1 MNQKTLIQVGVAA
14 RNASGQPDVV
24 YFDVQGTQAQ
34 IDNGEHYD
42 MGVAMAQEAGY
53 EPKLAFD
60 STDPA
65 WNSLNQ
71 DTSTLI
77 TLLERLKIL
86 GVDTDGTNA
95 VQTLPEL
102 YAKVTGQIL
111 PGANS
116 TIKAAHQ
123 ASRSEL
129 ARQFMQELLDSVET
143 LSGIADTHGS
153 RTLADL
159 MYLQNAILSGNY
171 IDHYPG
177 ESKVLEIAN
186 SLPSGARWAKYI
198 DLTAD
203 SSDAPATAAGSL
215 SQGDDK
221 DRFLLILMDGRKPEL
236 LGPFAD
242 DFDRM
247 WTHKEFIDV
256 EGNKHGLYPLDVPKG
271 VVPVVG
277 NFEDPVIT
285 HILER
290 FAAGDE
296 PISKP
301 RIPGALYFTVN
312 FEGDDLV
319 FNNQMLESIEA
330 ILKDK
335 LVMVDRMVEN
345 RLVPTAKAA
354 EDYPRA
360 DWQKDV
366 TQGDTKLGH
375 QEWLEHN
382 LKSEKHAFTL

>member
-1 MNQKTLIQVGVAA
+1 MNQNKLIQVGVAA
-14 RNASGQPDVV
+14 RNASGEPDVV
-24 YFDVQGTQAQ
+24 YFDVQCTQAQ
-34 IDNGEHYD
+34 MDNGEHYEIG
-42 MGVAMAQEAGY
+42 MVLAQEAGY

-60 STDPA
+60 SKDPA
-65 WNSLNQ
+65 WNSLNH

-77 TLLERLKIL
+77 TLLERLKRL
-86 GVDTDGTNA
+86 GVDTDGSNA

-111 PGANS
+111 PGAKT
-116 TIKAAHQ
+116 TIKAAHE
-123 ASRSEL
+123 ASRSAL

-171 IDHYPG
+171 IEQYPG
-177 ESKVLEIAN
+177 ESSVREIAT

-198 DLTAD
+198 ELTSA
-203 SSDAPATAAGSL
+203 SSDAPATAVESL
-215 SQGDDK
+215 SQVEDK
-221 DRFLLILMDGRKPEL
+221 DLFLLILMAGRKPEL

-256 EGNKHGLYPLDVPKG
+256 EGNKHGVYPLDVPKG

-312 FEGDDLV
+312 FEGDELV
-319 FNNQMLESIEA
+319 FNSEMLWAIEV

-335 LVMVDRMVEN
+335 LVMDTRMTQYV
-345 RLVPTAKAA
+345 LVPTARAA
-354 EDYPRA
+354 EGYSRA
-360 DWQKDV
+360 YWQEAV
-366 TQGDTKLGH
+366 SQGNTKLGY
-375 QEWLEHN
+375 EAWLEHN